1 MQYFMQSQSS
11 RTVVPFY
18 SLSIVHNFLFQK
30 STKNERKKEG
40 KKRERGRKKDGRK
53 KGRKQVKEGWGEEIH
68 FNL

>member
-11 RTVVPFY
+11 RTIVPFY
-18 SLSIVHNFLFQK
+18 SLSIIHNFLFQK

-40 KKRERGRKKDGRK
+40 KKREEGGEKEGRKEGNKWR
-53 KGRKQVKEGWGEEIH
+53 KGRGMH